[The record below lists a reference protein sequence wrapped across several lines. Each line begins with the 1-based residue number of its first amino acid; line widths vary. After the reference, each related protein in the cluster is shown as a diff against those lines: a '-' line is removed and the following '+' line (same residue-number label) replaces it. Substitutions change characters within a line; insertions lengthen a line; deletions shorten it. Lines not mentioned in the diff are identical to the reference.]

1 MIHRISIIL
10 AVFLVGAA
18 SAQVVEYVRPLS
30 DVAALLS
37 IRQER
42 NLERTLGELFPARTL
57 HRASHGSAKLSEE
70 RITYEVLKQRGAK
83 YAVVIFS
90 GSWKSEA
97 SQLAIYRLEAGGY
110 PTPIYH
116 SRSWRS
122 NYSDSYHEIQSIAL
136 GKENVILIKEGENG
150 RSPFVIAS
158 LFNFHERKTD
168 ENTKGFVMI
177 NDLTPHLPRL
187 KALVDFPLKPLYAQG
202 IKLQKMSDHL
212 LLQAA
217 DVELSWNH
225 ENAPK
230 AIEFWKYDKTT
241 RKFVTPKTT
250 LQTPAMTRQ

>member
-1 MIHRISIIL
+1 MRRILIIL
-10 AVFLVGAA
+10 TVFLAGAA

-30 DVAALLS
+30 DVASLLS

-57 HRASHGSAKLSEE
+57 HHAAQGSGKLSEE

-110 PTPIYH
+110 PSAIYH

-122 NYSDSYHEIQSIAL
+122 NYSDSYHEIQATSL

-150 RSPFVIAS
+150 KSAFVIAS
-158 LFNFHERKTD
+158 LFSFHELKGD
-168 ENTKGFVMI
+168 EQTKGFALV
-177 NDLTPHLPRL
+177 NDLTPHLTRL
-187 KALVDFPLKPLYAQG
+187 KALVDFPLKPLYAQAV
-202 IKLQKMSDHL
+202 KLQKISDHL

-225 ENAPK
+225 DNAPK
-230 AIEFWKYDKTT
+230 AIEFWKYNKAT
-241 RKFVTPKTT
+241 RKFIIADNSPGI
-250 LQTPAMTRQ
+250 PAMTKQ

>member
-1 MIHRISIIL
+1 MK
-10 AVFLVGAA
+10 
-18 SAQVVEYVRPLS
+18 YVRPLS

-57 HRASHGSAKLSEE
+57 HHAAHGSGKITEE

-97 SQLAIYRLEAGGY
+97 SQLVIYRLEAGGY
-110 PTPIYH
+110 PKAIYH

-122 NYSDSYHEIQSIAL
+122 NYSDSYHEIQSMSL

-150 RSPFVIAS
+150 KSAFVIAS
-158 LFNFHERKTD
+158 LFNFWEKKSDEKTV
-168 ENTKGFVMI
+168 GYFI
-177 NDLTPHLPRL
+177 LNDLTPHLSRL
-187 KALVDFPLKPLYAQG
+187 KAIVDFPLKPLYGQN
-202 IKLQKMSDHL
+202 IKLQKMPDHL

-225 ENAPK
+225 DNAPK
-230 AIEFWKYDKTT
+230 AIEFWKYDKAS
-241 RKFVTPKTT
+241 RKFVAKKNA
-250 LQTPAMTRQ
+250 LVGAGL